1 MVYGAGPARNP
12 RSLQQ
17 EPARRAGMRPGS
29 ALCWD
34 MARGWES
41 KAIESQQD
49 DARAKGPAGPAPSP
63 EELERRE
70 KAASVG
76 LALADLTAQLQAAC
90 RPAQR
95 DLLRQ
100 RVAALE
106 ALLASLAPPS
116 GANRP

>member
-1 MVYGAGPARNP
+1 
-12 RSLQQ
+12 
-17 EPARRAGMRPGS
+17 
-29 ALCWD
+29 

-63 EELERRE
+63 EELERRQ

-76 LALADLTAQLQAAC
+76 MALADLTAQLQAAC
-90 RPAQR
+90 RPVQR
-95 DLLRQ
+95 DMLRH

-106 ALLASLAPPS
+106 ALLATLGPPP
-116 GANRP
+116 GRDRA